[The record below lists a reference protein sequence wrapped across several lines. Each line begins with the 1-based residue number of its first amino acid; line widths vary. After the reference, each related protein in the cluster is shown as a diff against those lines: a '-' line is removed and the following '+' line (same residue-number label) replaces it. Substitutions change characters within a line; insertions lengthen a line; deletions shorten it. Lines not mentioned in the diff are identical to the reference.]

1 MSPFRRFAVAT
12 SATVPLALAGIA
24 LATPAQAADSGGLDG
39 GGGLGGVVGLVLNL
53 VGVVVG
59 LL

>member
-39 GGGLGGVVGLVLNL
+39 AVAWAVSSASS
-53 VGVVVG
+53 
-59 LL
+59 